1 MSIRII
7 LVDDHEMVRR
17 GLIAVLC
24 EQEDLEIVGEAGDG
38 LKAIRL
44 AEELKPDLVVLDVE
58 MPGLDGI
65 ETARQILKI
74 SPKSKILAL
83 SIHKEQDYVTAMF
96 SVGASGYILKESALD
111 ELVEAIRT
119 VDTDKK
125 YISSKLVD
133 IVLTGLGGNMPS
145 AYESKLSQLTPRE
158 IEVLK
163 LIAEGNITKK
173 IAQILHVSPK
183 TVDAHRQQL
192 MKKLDIHTIADLT
205 KLAIREGLITL

>member
-17 GLIAVLC
+17 GLITVLQ

-38 LKAIRL
+38 LTAIRL
-44 AEELKPDLVVLDVE
+44 AEELKPDLMVLDVE

-65 ETARQILKI
+65 ETARQILRI
-74 SPKSKILAL
+74 SPNSKILAL

-119 VDTDKK
+119 VDAGQK

-133 IVLTGLGGNMPS
+133 IVLTSLGGTMPS

-163 LIAEGNITKK
+163 LIAEGNITKE
-173 IAQILHVSPK
+173 IAHLLHVSPK
-183 TVDAHRQQL
+183 TVDAHRQQI

-205 KLAIREGLITL
+205 RLAIREGLIAL